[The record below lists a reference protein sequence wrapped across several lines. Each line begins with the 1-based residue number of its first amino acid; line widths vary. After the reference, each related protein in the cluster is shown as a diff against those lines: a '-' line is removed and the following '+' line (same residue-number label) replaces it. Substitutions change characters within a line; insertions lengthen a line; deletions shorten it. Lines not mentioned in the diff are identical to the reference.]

1 MSGEKLKRQIL
12 DLKEELQVKED
23 VKNLIIRQVEK
34 RAEQAEGRLSKIQ
47 NNIQKRIDTLEGYR
61 NTNLH
66 SLYAERFLV
75 VKELRELAVLLKEG
89 LVGEE
94 Q

>member
-66 SLYAERFLV
+66 SLYAER
-75 VKELRELAVLLKEG
+75 LAFTRKCDEAYTKKRS
-89 LVGEE
+89 EK
-94 Q
+94 